1 MLKYIIFIKNMINS
15 VYLQHLVSTV
25 DQAVS
30 YTALFRIYTVS
41 TIFIACFGIQFH
53 SCLVCVKLCVC
64 VKICVCV
71 LCMLRYVCVFEV
83 MGCKV
88 CVWCVWRRV
97 VCVWS
102 YVCVSSCVKFVC
114 VCEVVCVC
122 YVCYVKFVCVKL
134 LSVKWSLCAVCVE
147 KGGRKRRRRRS
158 PGYRIK
164 NKNTIQR
171 CGEKRRVWCICYLSK
186 THSVRN
192 FLQNSISNSSTST
205 THKHHL

>member
-1 MLKYIIFIKNMINS
+1 MLKYIIFLNNMINS

-71 LCMLRYVCVFEV
+71 LCMLCYVCVFEV

-88 CVWCVWRRV
+88 CV
-97 VCVWS
+97 
-102 YVCVSSCVKFVC
+102 
-114 VCEVVCVC
+114 
-122 YVCYVKFVCVKL
+122 
-134 LSVKWSLCAVCVE
+134 
-147 KGGRKRRRRRS
+147 
-158 PGYRIK
+158 
-164 NKNTIQR
+164 
-171 CGEKRRVWCICYLSK
+171 
-186 THSVRN
+186 
-192 FLQNSISNSSTST
+192 
-205 THKHHL
+205 

>member
-15 VYLQHLVSTV
+15 VYLQHLVPTV

-53 SCLVCVKLCVC
+53 SCLVYVKLCVC

-71 LCMLRYVCVFEV
+71 LCMLRYVCVCEV

-114 VCEVVCVC
+114 VCEVVCC
-122 YVCYVKFVCVKL
+122 VCYVKFVCVKL

-192 FLQNSISNSSTST
+192 FLQNATSNSSTST